1 MRKSPLALLGAAAIA
16 LGVAACSQPASPPEA
31 TEAPMTDM
39 STAAPA
45 VTGPIT
51 GVGVVTAVDAVAG
64 TVSLDHE
71 PINAIQWPAMSM
83 QFRAEDPSILSS
95 IAVGDHVNF
104 TLKSATDPSMITAIE
119 ER

>member
-1 MRKSPLALLGAAAIA
+1 M
-16 LGVAACSQPASPPEA
+16 
-31 TEAPMTDM
+31 TEM

-51 GVGVVTAVDAVAG
+51 GVGVVTAVDATAG

-83 QFRAEDPSILSS
+83 QFRAENPTMLSN
-95 IAVGDHVNF
+95 IAVGDHVSF
-104 TLKSATDPSMITAIE
+104 TLKSATETSMITAIQE
-119 ER
+119 Q